1 MSEINST
8 NAAKYYTRVIRLH
21 LSGMGSTK
29 ISRII
34 PVSKPT
40 IDRWIR
46 NFAHEHQCSVKMS
59 RKLHLKTLPTSES
72 LRMDNDSMSNELENS
87 HPSQPSPTTNLDV
100 ASLQAEISRLKSQ
113 LAQASLRADAFDEL
127 INVAEKQFNI
137 SIRKKAGAKQ

>member
-1 MSEINST
+1 MSEIKSS

-21 LSGMGSTK
+21 LSGMGSRR
-29 ISRII
+29 ISKII
-34 PVSKPT
+34 PVSQPT

-46 NFAHEHQCSVKMS
+46 NFANEHQCSVKMS
-59 RKLHLKTLPTSES
+59 RKLRLKSLPIEGSLQSEND
-72 LRMDNDSMSNELENS
+72 RMPCDIEE
-87 HPSQPSPTTNLDV
+87 SQPSPFSPEANVDV